1 MEDSGKTNA
10 DVMQAQPKKATS
22 NSKWYHRRWVRILA
36 GVLAVLL
43 TVSAVGYGFMR
54 SRYSSLYSDIARSN
68 ETLKEISKNSQ
79 DQSISTENIVD
90 VAEYSSLIQDIKIGD
105 NEAAIERAERLAA
118 KETDPLMRPTLL
130 DVLSQLYYSDGR
142 YQEAVDTA
150 SEVIQTNS
158 VPGASPYFIRG
169 MGKMQLEQ
177 YDEAAEDLKKSME
190 LGNIDQAE
198 VLFQLAICSYS
209 GKNYEDAIDY
219 ADKYIAHSKNTTA
232 VNQESKEQL
241 KNEIDSNENICRYID
256 AISYMNIMDFVKSNE
271 YLDDLISVQEDG
283 ELFYYRGINN
293 MALEEHEAAI
303 DDFTK
308 ARELGKVDTKLNY
321 DLGICLICVGRIS
334 EGEKELW
341 SVIDK
346 ADEPELS
353 TSANNILTALT
364 QEN

>member
-1 MEDSGKTNA
+1 
-10 DVMQAQPKKATS
+10 
-22 NSKWYHRRWVRILA
+22 
-36 GVLAVLL
+36 
-43 TVSAVGYGFMR
+43 
-54 SRYSSLYSDIARSN
+54 
-68 ETLKEISKNSQ
+68 
-79 DQSISTENIVD
+79 
-90 VAEYSSLIQDIKIGD
+90 
-105 NEAAIERAERLAA
+105 
-118 KETDPLMRPTLL
+118 
-130 DVLSQLYYSDGR
+130 
-142 YQEAVDTA
+142 
-150 SEVIQTNS
+150 
-158 VPGASPYFIRG
+158 
-169 MGKMQLEQ
+169 
-177 YDEAAEDLKKSME
+177 
-190 LGNIDQAE
+190 
-198 VLFQLAICSYS
+198 
-209 GKNYEDAIDY
+209 
-219 ADKYIAHSKNTTA
+219 
-232 VNQESKEQL
+232 
-241 KNEIDSNENICRYID
+241 
-256 AISYMNIMDFVKSNE
+256 MNIMDFVKSNE